1 MNVTPSLPSLTLR
14 AVLHQS
20 EDLYASRIALSN
32 VGEKPFSYAS
42 LMSNIKTVSQL
53 LHNRG
58 VITGDR
64 VAILSENKPQWGIAY
79 FAVTTMGAVAV
90 PILPDFHPSDVH
102 HIIRQSECKAV
113 FVSTRLYEKLEEL
126 KSHHL
131 TSIILIDDFSL
142 IPPRTKKEGLK
153 EALEEGG
160 REFAK
165 IKELAMKFVGRLPAN
180 VGENDLAAIVY
191 TSGTTGHSK
200 GVMLTHKNIVS
211 DALATTQ
218 IVTVGPDDRMLSI
231 LPLSHMYECTLGLVL
246 PLLKGAAV
254 YYLDKPPSAGVL
266 LPALESV
273 KPTIMLSVPLVIEKM
288 FKSRILPRFTRSP
301 VVRNLYRIPLVRKR
315 LHRIAGKKLLRS
327 FGGKLKLFCI
337 GGAPLAPE
345 VESFL
350 REAKFPYA
358 IGYGL
363 TETSPLVVGTGSE
376 RTRQHSA
383 GLPLPGIDVRIDHPD
398 PSTGEGE
405 ILIHGPTVMKGYYRD
420 RARTDEVLSKDGWFR
435 TGDLG
440 VFDKDGYLYIRG
452 RLKNMILGANG
463 KNIYPEEIESIINEF
478 DIVLESL
485 VFHQDNH
492 LVARIYLNYEEIE
505 REFGEDQASEP
516 QIREHIGTRLDN
528 LRRQINARLPSFSRI
543 QRLIEQR
550 EPFEKTPTQKIK
562 RHVYV

>member
-1 MNVTPSLPSLTLR
+1 MNVTPSLSTLTLR
-14 AVLHQS
+14 ALLYQS
-20 EDLYASRIALSN
+20 ADSFANRIALSD
-32 VGEKPFSYAS
+32 VGGKPFTYAS
-42 LMSNIKTVSQL
+42 FLSSVQSVSQL
-53 LHNRG
+53 LHSRG

-79 FAVTTMGAVAV
+79 FAVTTMGALAV
-90 PILPDFHPSDVH
+90 PILPDFHPTEIH

-113 FVSTRLYEKLEEL
+113 FVSPRLFEKLEDLE
-126 KSHHL
+126 SNPL
-131 TSIILIDDFSL
+131 TSVILIDDFSL

-153 EALEEGG
+153 DVLEEGG

-165 IKELAMKFVGRLPAN
+165 LKELALKFVGKLPVN
-180 VGENDLAAIVY
+180 VKEDDLAAIVY

-200 GVMLTHKNIVS
+200 GVMLTHKNIVA

-218 IVTVGPDDRMLSI
+218 IVEVTPDDRMLSI

-246 PLLKGAAV
+246 PILQGAAV

-266 LPALESV
+266 LPALETV
-273 KPTIMLSVPLVIEKM
+273 RPTIMLSVPLVIEKM
-288 FKSRILPRFTRSP
+288 FKSRILPRFTSSP
-301 VVRNLYRIPLVRKR
+301 VVRNLYRVPLIRKR
-315 LHRIAGKKLLRS
+315 LHRLAGSKLLHS

-345 VESFL
+345 VEQFL
-350 REAKFPYA
+350 REARFPYA

-376 RTRQHSA
+376 QTRRHSA

-405 ILIHGPTVMKGYYRD
+405 IFIHGPTVMKGYYRD
-420 RARTDEVLSKDGWFR
+420 GARTDEVLTNDGWFK

-440 VFDKDGYLYIRG
+440 VFDKDGYLYVRG
-452 RLKNMILGANG
+452 RLKNMILGPNG
-463 KNIYPEEIESIINEF
+463 KNIYPEEVESIIDEF
-478 DIVLESL
+478 DMVLESL
-485 VFHQDNH
+485 VFQNDNH
-492 LVARIYLNYEEIE
+492 LEARVYLNYEELDRELARENVVESRVREVIAE
-505 REFGEDQASEP
+505 RLE
-516 QIREHIGTRLDN
+516 N
-528 LRRQINARLPSFSRI
+528 LRRQINERLSSFSRI
-543 QRLIEQR
+543 QKLIEQR

-562 RHVYV
+562 RHLYV